1 MYVSFLYFYVIDSLI
16 ERTKDLQEYSMD
28 NERSIVD
35 SKLTAYLD
43 RRVFAKDELAYYDPD
58 IHIPLNG

>member
-1 MYVSFLYFYVIDSLI
+1 
-16 ERTKDLQEYSMD
+16 MD

-43 RRVFAKDELAYYDPD
+43 GRVFAKDELAYYDPD